1 MERHQIMSLQTIF
14 TTCSDLLEGHPRQLA
29 RDRIKLIGQSSYSF
43 KQLSQPVTIKLKLG
57 IHLEKLK
64 IKSSKFAS
72 QICLILTS
80 ILSLEYVVVPMQ
92 SSSSFWVSLISHHL
106 LVQYTLEQYLNYLQT
121 CNRTSGDLGL
131 PFTLCKCTYV
141 CVSGGQK
148 CQFFGN
154 FAYVFKGWALTT
166 NSCSNPIKM
175 NELLDIVF

>member
-1 MERHQIMSLQTIF
+1 MNKDLMERHQIMSLQTIF

-106 LVQYTLEQYLNYLQT
+106 LVQYTLEQYLE
-121 CNRTSGDLGL
+121 L
-131 PFTLCKCTYV
+131 P
-141 CVSGGQK
+141 
-148 CQFFGN
+148 
-154 FAYVFKGWALTT
+154 
-166 NSCSNPIKM
+166 SNM
-175 NELLDIVF
+175 QQNEWGCGAPLYSL